1 MPSSKRTLALAMVRN
16 LHRWW
21 GEAIER
27 SFANQ
32 EAVPLDG

>member
-1 MPSSKRTLALAMVRN
+1 MPSNKRTQALAMVRS

-27 SFANQ
+27 LFADQ
-32 EAVPLDG
+32 HAVPLDG